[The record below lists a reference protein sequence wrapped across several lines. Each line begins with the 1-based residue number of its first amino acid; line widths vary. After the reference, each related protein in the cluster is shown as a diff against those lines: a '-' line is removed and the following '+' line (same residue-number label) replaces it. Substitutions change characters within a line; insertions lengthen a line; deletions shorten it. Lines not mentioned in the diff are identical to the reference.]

1 MMEVATARKR
11 STQFVFLRKKFR
23 QSGKD
28 IAKRSIISRAKMAVA
43 TLSVIS
49 RSALRPS
56 SYILRSSLEA
66 VVIDAVRKACMVRS
80 AAMSAIQMIFV
91 FSYHRCAN
99 DNGRSSGMITASASS
114 FLLGNQQKE
123 PKQTHTVADLT

>member
-1 MMEVATARKR
+1 MIEVATAINR
-11 STQFVFLRKKFR
+11 STQFVFLRKKPR

-28 IAKRSIISRAKMAVA
+28 IAKRRMISRAKMAVA

-49 RSALRPS
+49 KSALRPS

-66 VVIDAVRKACMVRS
+66 AVIDAVRKACMVRS

-99 DNGRSSGMITASASS
+99 DNGRSSGMITACVSS
-114 FLLGNQQKE
+114 FLLGNQQKG
-123 PKQTHTVADLT
+123 PNKSILSPI